1 MDTGFPLQFQADALG
16 GSFDLRFDEA
26 KRAAENGGVEEAA
39 EGFERLRATMLVRE
53 MRRSLPEGFFGSGP
67 GADTFE
73 GWLDEH
79 LGAALAEG
87 NALGLA
93 ESLRADLIRKN
104 AAP

>member
-1 MDTGFPLQFQADALG
+1 MDTGFPLQFRADVLG
-16 GSFDLRFDEA
+16 GSFDLSLDEA
-26 KRAAENGGVEEAA
+26 KRAAENGSVEEAA
-39 EGFERLRATMLVRE
+39 KSFERLFATMLVRE
-53 MRRSLPEGFFGSGP
+53 MRRSLPDGFFGSVP